1 MNEDTENDLLRAHG
15 ILPPLPN
22 KTESDNDEK
31 NDTASDAAEASPGSE
46 WEDLEDDQILMNIRQ
61 RRREEIKAYAERAK
75 YGEILPIQRA
85 EWATEVNEA
94 TSRQLSMILVQLAN
108 EHPYIKIVK
117 IQGDQAIEG
126 YPDKNLPT
134 LLAYYKGEL
143 VGQKISV
150 SVNQEEIEEWLI
162 KMSVV
167 EYKEVNR
174 HRRLRI
180 CRTEPRD
187 DIDELEE
194 MRKHDSKK
202 YEKIQSEQPSI
213 KRAFPPVG

>member
-1 MNEDTENDLLRAHG
+1 MNEDTEWNDLLRAHG
-15 ILPPLPN
+15 ILPPLPK

-31 NDTASDAAEASPGSE
+31 NDTASDAVEASPGSE
-46 WEDLEDDQILMNIRQ
+46 WEDLEDDQVVQAYMQ

-94 TSRQLSMILVQLAN
+94 SKTASVIVFLYKDAILASRQLSMILVQLAN

-150 SVNQEEIEEWLI
+150 SVNVKIEEIEEWLI

-194 MRKHDSKK
+194 
-202 YEKIQSEQPSI
+202 
-213 KRAFPPVG
+213 V